1 LRRDFPLATQIQ
13 SRFVSVLDLRLGG
26 LNFIKQPVLSLS
38 ELPRQTK
45 LSQFYYVTVSQL
57 LIFVFAKAAIS
68 HVDGISHFADI
79 LQVHE
84 FKCALI
90 AARTIIAAI
99 GSGNPE
105 FPPGVMTLSIS
116 GASRAQQL
124 HKQFLCVFL

>member
-68 HVDGISHFADI
+68 HVDGISHFADRF
-79 LQVHE
+79 HE

-124 HKQFLCVFL
+124 PKQFLWVFL